1 MYRSRLIGAPMLAA
15 TLCLSAQW
23 ASAQDYELSAEE
35 QKYLEEMQKVMET
48 LDPQTGAIS
57 VGDDLVTLSVPEDFY
72 FLDADDAETVL
83 VDMWGNPPGQEV
95 LGMLFPSHFTPLDY
109 ESWAVTIE
117 YSDDGHI
124 SDDDVADIDYG
135 ELLEE
140 MQDDAQASNPDRIDA
155 GYEPIEIVGWA
166 EPPHYVSSSRKLYWA
181 KEIRFGDADETTLN
195 YEIRALGR
203 TGVLSMTFV
212 APTSQL
218 DAINESREAV
228 LAMADFNAGQ
238 RYEDFDSSIDKVAAY
253 GVGALVAG
261 KVAAKTG
268 LLAGLLLLLKKVGV
282 FIVIGLG
289 ALGRKIKAFFK
300 SDELKPP
307 GASHSGLAQ

>member
-1 MYRSRLIGAPMLAA
+1 MCRPDFFKAFVPAA
-15 TLCLSAQW
+15 LLCLCAQW
-23 ASAQDYELSAEE
+23 ANAQDYELSAEE
-35 QKYLEEMQKVMET
+35 EAYLTEMQAIMET
-48 LDPQTGAIS
+48 LDPQTGEIS
-57 VGDDLVTLSVPEDFY
+57 VSGDLVTLSVPDEFY

-95 LGMLFPSHFTPLDY
+95 LGMLFPSDFTPLDY

-117 YSDDGHI
+117 YSDDGHV
-124 SDDDVADIDYG
+124 SDDDVSDIDYD
-135 ELLEE
+135 ELLDE
-140 MQDDAQASNPDRIDA
+140 MQDDARASNPDRIDE

-166 EPPHYVSSSRKLYWA
+166 EPPHYVTSSRKLYWA
-181 KEIRFGDADETTLN
+181 KEIQFGDAKETTLN

-218 DAINESREAV
+218 EEINDSREAV
-228 LAMADFNAGQ
+228 LAMAEFNPGQ
-238 RYEDFDSSIDKVAAY
+238 RYEDFDSNIDKVAAY

-268 LLAGLLLLLKKVGV
+268 LLTAAILLLKKFGV
-282 FIVIGLG
+282 FLLIGLG
-289 ALGRKIKAFFK
+289 AFGRKLKGLFK

-307 GASHSGLAQ
+307 T

>member
-1 MYRSRLIGAPMLAA
+1 MRQSRLIGAPMLAPI
-15 TLCLSAQW
+15 LCLCVQW
-23 ASAQDYELSAEE
+23 ASAQEYELSAEE
-35 QKYLEEMQKVMET
+35 QKYLEEMQRVMET

-57 VGDDLVTLSVPEDFY
+57 VGGDLVTLSVPEDFY

-95 LGMLFPSHFTPLDY
+95 LGMLFPSIFTPLDY

-124 SDDDVADIDYG
+124 SDDDVADIDYN

-140 MQDDAQASNPDRIDA
+140 MQDDARASNPDRIDE

-166 EPPHYVSSSRKLYWA
+166 EPPHYVASSRKLYWA
-181 KEIRFGDADETTLN
+181 KEIRFGDADESTLN

-228 LAMADFNAGQ
+228 LAMADFNEGR
-238 RYEDFDSSIDKVAAY
+238 RYEDFDSNIDKVAAY

-289 ALGRKIKAFFK
+289 ALGRKIKSFFK

-307 GASHSGLAQ
+307 GPGHTGLAQ

>member
-1 MYRSRLIGAPMLAA
+1 MRQSRLIGAPMLAPI
-15 TLCLSAQW
+15 LCLCVQW
-23 ASAQDYELSAEE
+23 ASAQEYELSAEE
-35 QKYLEEMQKVMET
+35 QKYLEEMQRVMET

-57 VGDDLVTLSVPEDFY
+57 VGGDLVTLSVPEDFY

-95 LGMLFPSHFTPLDY
+95 LGMLFPSIFTPLDY

-124 SDDDVADIDYG
+124 SDDDVADIDYN

-140 MQDDAQASNPDRIDA
+140 MQDDARASNPDRIDE

-166 EPPHYVSSSRKLYWA
+166 EPPHYVASSRKLYWA

-212 APTSQL
+212 APASQL
-218 DAINESREAV
+218 DAINQSREAV
-228 LAMADFNAGQ
+228 LAMAEFNEGR
-238 RYEDFDSSIDKVAAY
+238 RYDDFDSNIDEVAAY

-268 LLAGLLLLLKKVGV
+268 LLAGLLLLLKKVAV

-289 ALGRKIKAFFK
+289 ALGRKVKSFFK

-307 GASHSGLAQ
+307 A

>member
-1 MYRSRLIGAPMLAA
+1 MYRSDFLKALIPVAF
-15 TLCLSAQW
+15 LSLGSPWANAQE
-23 ASAQDYELSAEE
+23 YELSAEE
-35 QKYLEEMQKVMET
+35 QAYLVEMQKIMET
-48 LDPQTGAIS
+48 LNPQTGDIS
-57 VGDDLVTLSVPEDFY
+57 VGGDLVTLTVPEDFY
-72 FLDADDAETVL
+72 FLDAGDAETVL

-95 LGMLFPSHFTPLDY
+95 LGMLFPATFTPLDY

-117 YSDDGHI
+117 YTNDGHV

-140 MQDDAQASNPDRIDA
+140 MQDDARATNPDRIDE

-166 EPPHYVSSSRKLYWA
+166 EPPHYVASSRKLYWA
-181 KEIRFGDADETTLN
+181 KEIQFGDAEETTLN

-203 TGVLSMTFV
+203 TGVLSMTFI

-218 DAINESREAV
+218 EAINQNREAV
-228 LAMADFNAGQ
+228 LAMAEFNPGR

-268 LLAGLLLLLKKVGV
+268 VLAGLFLVLKKVGV
-282 FIVIGLG
+282 FILIGLG
-289 ALGRKIKAFFK
+289 ALGRKLKGLFG
-300 SDELKPP
+300 SSELKPP
-307 GASHSGLAQ
+307 A